1 MERSFGFS
9 DTGTW
14 TGRSGQAELAPHEAG
29 LVATSL
35 LLAAI
40 DVRTGTSPIPDDAL
54 TVGLAAGQ
62 LAEMLLTRKITVRT
76 GRVAPCQPPG
86 RADELHYAELTIIG
100 EEARLGEHHDLATW
114 VDYLAQTAL
123 GRVLTRVSRHIV
135 GHRADAGFWPV
146 HGLDSQAVMWAGDRL
161 LILTGASRTLHHAIS
176 TPHDA
181 AVVMLA
187 DVTGLLGQLSALSDR
202 AAKTTMAATVAGIPD
217 QFASVLPWLA
227 PLTDAVAQHRA
238 RRAVRLR

>member
-1 MERSFGFS
+1 MDRSFVSPGA
-9 DTGTW
+9 GTW
-14 TGRSGQAELAPHEAG
+14 LARPRQAELAPHEAG

-62 LAEMLLTRKITVRT
+62 LAEMLLARKISMWSGLVI
-76 GRVAPCQPPG
+76 PG
-86 RADELHYAELTIIG
+86 QEPGEADELHYAELAVMC
-100 EEARLGEHHDLATW
+100 EEARLGVHHDLATW

-123 GRVLTRVSRHIV
+123 GRVLSRVTRHIF
-135 GHRADAGFWPV
+135 GHHPDGALWPV

-161 LILTGASRTLHHAIS
+161 LILTGASRSLHHAIT

-181 AVVMLA
+181 AVIMLA
-187 DVTGLLGQLSALSDR
+187 DVTGLLGHLSALSDR
-202 AAKTTMAATVAGIPD
+202 TAKTTMAATIAGIPE
-217 QFASVLPWLA
+217 QFAAALPWLA

-238 RRAVRLR
+238 RRAVRPR